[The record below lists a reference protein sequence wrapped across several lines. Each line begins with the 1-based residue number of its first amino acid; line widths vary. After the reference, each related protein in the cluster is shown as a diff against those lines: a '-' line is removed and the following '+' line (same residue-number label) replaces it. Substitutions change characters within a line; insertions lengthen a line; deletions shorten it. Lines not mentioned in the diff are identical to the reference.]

1 MDSYGGGTKSGMA
14 QGAERGGE
22 DAILSILHRTAQPLS
37 TARGIL
43 ELTLED
49 AMTADE
55 KKVWLQ
61 QAMEQ
66 IVQATARFDQLRQLL
81 ETQKYGRRS
90 TEART
95 SAHV

>member
-1 MDSYGGGTKSGMA
+1 MDSHRAVIA
-14 QGAERGGE
+14 QNPDPVGE
-22 DAILSILHRTAQPLS
+22 DALLRILHRTAQPLS
-37 TARGIL
+37 TVRGIL

-66 IVQATARFDQLRQLL
+66 IIQATSTFEQLRQLV
-81 ETQKYGRRS
+81 ETQKYGRAS

>member
-1 MDSYGGGTKSGMA
+1 MDSHRAGLAHNLDRT
-14 QGAERGGE
+14 GE
-22 DAILSILHRTAQPLS
+22 DAILRILHRTAQPLS
-37 TARGIL
+37 TVRGIL

-55 KKVWLQ
+55 KKAWLQ

-66 IVQATARFDQLRQLL
+66 IIEATATFDQLRQLV
-81 ETQKYGRRS
+81 ETQKYGRGS